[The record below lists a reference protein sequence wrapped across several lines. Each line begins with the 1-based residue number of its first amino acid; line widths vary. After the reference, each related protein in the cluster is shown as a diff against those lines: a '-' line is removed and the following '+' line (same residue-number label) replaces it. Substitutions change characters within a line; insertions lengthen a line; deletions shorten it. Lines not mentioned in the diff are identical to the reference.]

1 MLELVINFN
10 LFHRTQ
16 QNYHYKKMKKINV
29 LLAFIVSLALL
40 SCFEDNVDFPSVIQ
54 TDNQFPTPD
63 AEFTINGTD
72 YSISNGYMTSP
83 DDGANGS
90 NYKIILLNG
99 ALRFRSYLGFS
110 CCYIRGTNQSVI
122 FNITSTSASELAEGT
137 YPFELTTTG
146 PSLNEV
152 RISTNMVVPV
162 YTVNSADIISENQ
175 INFGSLTIQRSNDV
189 YTVGDLQ
196 YDEYTLTYSF
206 ETLNSGTI
214 SGSFV
219 GVLQPVQDNSD

>member
-1 MLELVINFN
+1 MN
-10 LFHRTQ
+10 L
-16 QNYHYKKMKKINV
+16 

-40 SCFEDNVDFPSVIQ
+40 SCFEDNVDFASAIQ

-83 DDGANGS
+83 DDGTNGS

-99 ALRFRSYLGFS
+99 ALRAKSYRGFT
-110 CCYIRGTNQSVI
+110 CCYIIGTNQSVI
-122 FNITSTSASELAEGT
+122 FNITSTSATELAEGT
-137 YPFELTTTG
+137 YPFELTTSD

-152 RISTNMVVPV
+152 RISTNMVVPF
-162 YTVNSADIISENQ
+162 YSVNSADVISENQ
-175 INFGSLTIQRSNDV
+175 INSGSLTIQRLDDV
-189 YTVGDLQ
+189 YAIGDLQ
-196 YDEYTLTYSF
+196 YDKYTLTYSF
-206 ETLNSGTI
+206 ETLDSGTI

-219 GVLQPVQDNSD
+219 GVLQPVQDLSD

>member
-1 MLELVINFN
+1 M
-10 LFHRTQ
+10 
-16 QNYHYKKMKKINV
+16 KKMKKINV
-29 LLAFIVSLALL
+29 LLVFIVSLALL
-40 SCFEDNVDFPSVIQ
+40 SCFEDNVDFASAIQ

-83 DDGANGS
+83 DEGTNGS

-99 ALRFRSYLGFS
+99 ALKAKSYRGVY
-110 CCYIRGTNQSVI
+110 CCYIIGTNQSVI
-122 FNITSTSASELAEGT
+122 FNITSTSATELAEGT
-137 YPFELTTTG
+137 YPFELTSTG
-146 PSLNEV
+146 PSLNGV
-152 RISTNMVVPV
+152 RISTNMVVPFGFSV
-162 YTVNSADIISENQ
+162 ESADVIAENE
-175 INFGSLTIQRSNDV
+175 INSGSLTIQRLDDV
-189 YTVGDLQ
+189 YTIGGLQ

-206 ETLNSGTI
+206 ETLNSGII

>member
-1 MLELVINFN
+1 
-10 LFHRTQ
+10 
-16 QNYHYKKMKKINV
+16 MKKINV
-29 LLAFIVSLALL
+29 LLVFIVSLALL
-40 SCFEDNVDFPSVIQ
+40 SCFEDNVDFASALQ
-54 TDNQFPTPD
+54 TDNQFPAPD

-83 DDGANGS
+83 DEGTNGS

-99 ALRFRSYLGFS
+99 ALRFRSYRGFS

-122 FNITSTSASELAEGT
+122 FNITSTSATELAEGT
-137 YPFELTTTG
+137 YPYELTTD
-146 PSLNEV
+146 PSLNGV
-152 RISTNMVVPV
+152 RISTNMVVPFG
-162 YTVNSADIISENQ
+162 YTVQSEDVITENQ
-175 INFGSLTIQRSNDV
+175 INSGSLTIQKSDDF
-189 YTVGDLQ
+189 YTIANID

-214 SGSFV
+214 TGSFV

>member
-1 MLELVINFN
+1 MKKQINKIVLLLLLVIV
-10 LFHRTQ
+10 
-16 QNYHYKKMKKINV
+16 I
-29 LLAFIVSLALL
+29 S
-40 SCFEDNVDFPSVIQ
+40 SCEDNEDFASIIQ

-63 AEFTINGTD
+63 AEFIINGTD

-83 DDGANGS
+83 DDGTNES

-99 ALRFRSYLGFS
+99 ALRFKSYRGFS

-122 FNITSTSASELAEGT
+122 FNITSTSATELAEGT
-137 YPFELTTTG
+137 YPYELTTD
-146 PSLNEV
+146 PSLNGV
-152 RISTNMVVPV
+152 RISTNMVVPF
-162 YTVNSADIISENQ
+162 YSVNSADVISENQ
-175 INFGSLTIQRSNDV
+175 INSGSLTIQKSDDV
-189 YTVGDLQ
+189 YTIANID

-214 SGSFV
+214 TGSFV

>member
-1 MLELVINFN
+1 
-10 LFHRTQ
+10 
-16 QNYHYKKMKKINV
+16 MKKLN
-29 LLAFIVSLALL
+29 LLIAFIVSLALL

-99 ALRFRSYLGFS
+99 ALRFGSYRGFS

-122 FNITSTSASELAEGT
+122 FNITSTSATELAEGT
-137 YPFELTTTG
+137 YPFELTTTDS
-146 PSLNEV
+146 SLNEV
-152 RISTNMVVPV
+152 RISTNMVVPF

-175 INFGSLTIQRSNDV
+175 INSGSLTIQRSDDF
-189 YTVGDLQ
+189 YTIGDIQ
-196 YDEYTLTYSF
+196 YSRYTLTYSF
-206 ETLNSGTI
+206 ETLNSVTI

-219 GVLQPVQDNSD
+219 GVLQPVQDLSD

>member
-1 MLELVINFN
+1 MKKQINKIVLLLLLVIV
-10 LFHRTQ
+10 
-16 QNYHYKKMKKINV
+16 I
-29 LLAFIVSLALL
+29 S
-40 SCFEDNVDFPSVIQ
+40 SCEDNEDFASIIQ

-63 AEFTINGTD
+63 AEFIINGTD

-83 DDGANGS
+83 DDGTNES

-99 ALRFRSYLGFS
+99 ALRFKSYRGFS

-122 FNITSTSASELAEGT
+122 FNITSTSATELAEGT
-137 YPFELTTTG
+137 YPFELTTSD

-152 RISTNMVVPV
+152 RISTNMVVPFG
-162 YTVNSADIISENQ
+162 YTVQSEDVITENQ
-175 INFGSLTIQRSNDV
+175 IHSGSLTIQKSDDV
-189 YTVGDLQ
+189 YTIANID

-214 SGSFV
+214 TGSFV